1 MAIAGLKWFERI
13 PDGAFFAGACG
24 LYLAVALAVAALVGV
39 FSGSVWSLGDTG
51 IFFHMADVILQGGT
65 PYVDFKDPKPPLI
78 FFLLT
83 LPVALGAGMNGGL
96 LLVAIANFV
105 SAVVIMAIGWRL
117 YGRIAGVLAG
127 LLFAASMTWAEG
139 YFVLTEPFTVTF
151 MVLSVYAM
159 LFGGRHRYLIAGIG
173 AGLAICFKQP
183 ALLML
188 PLSLFYW
195 FRKGETKAFIPYLA
209 GVALPLIAVF
219 GAVFLLYGY
228 DAGAAS
234 LYWSFGMAPTYIS
247 SGSVEGVSAFRID
260 DPLIAAAWVVLA
272 LTLFAPLLAMAV
284 AGLVRP
290 GRTAERELFALASLA
305 FAATLAIRPFLHYW
319 ALALPFISLLV
330 AAAFA
335 RPDGAGPVRLP
346 RGRAVFYL
354 AAGVAYAVPLLIS
367 SALTAIIAGGLW
379 RPRAIL
385 EFYGLADIVLRA
397 TGKYFVYAPE
407 PAAIRFAVDLP
418 QVAGSVLFSVLLAT
432 AGLCLLS
439 ALAVTAVAS
448 RLYGRGPALL
458 AGSLFTTSMA
468 FTLGDMQLSDGVAI
482 LALVLSFYV
491 MMLKFDGDYIPAGLL
506 LGTAIAIKPLIVLL
520 LPAIVLLM
528 LRNGKPWQVPALA
541 VCVLAPVSVV
551 VLMAT
556 AGGPLVGVEWVTL
569 PYAINPSAPYVVT
582 DLLMAM
588 LSLAAAGAFVA
599 TVLPAAAGAI
609 CVRAAGHM
617 EECLA
622 AATLLLLC
630 SLFFGAFTHYWYV
643 ALPLASILAA
653 GLLHQPEDGAKN
665 GSGGKPDGE
674 AV

>member
-1 MAIAGLKWFERI
+1 MAGLKWFDRI
-13 PDGAFFAGACG
+13 PDGALFAGACG
-24 LYLAVALAVAALVGV
+24 LYLAVALAVAALVGI

-151 MVLSVYAM
+151 MVLSIYAM
-159 LFGGRHRYLIAGIG
+159 LSGGRHRYLFAGVC
-173 AGLAICFKQP
+173 AGLAIGFKQP

-195 FRKGETKAFIPYLA
+195 FRKGETKAFLPYLA
-209 GVALPLIAVF
+209 GVAFPLIAIF
-219 GAVFLLYGY
+219 GVVFLLYGY
-228 DAGAAS
+228 DAGTAS

-260 DPLIAAAWVVLA
+260 DPLIATAWVVLA
-272 LTLFAPLLAMAV
+272 LTLFAPLLVMAV
-284 AGLVRP
+284 AGLIRP
-290 GRTAERELFALASLA
+290 GRTAERELFGLASLA
-305 FAATLAIRPFLHYW
+305 FAATLVIRPFLHYW
-319 ALALPFISLLV
+319 ALALPFIVLL
-330 AAAFA
+330 AAAASGRPNGA
-335 RPDGAGPVRLP
+335 RPLRLP
-346 RGRAVFYL
+346 RGRAVYYL
-354 AAGVAYAVPLLIS
+354 GAGVAYAIPLLIS
-367 SALTAIIAGGLW
+367 SVLTAIIAGGLW
-379 RPRAIL
+379 RPRAIM

-407 PAAIRFAVDLP
+407 PAAIQVAAGLP
-418 QVAGSVLFSVLLAT
+418 QVAGSDLFSGLLAT

-439 ALAVTAVAS
+439 ALAVTAVAA

-468 FTLGDMQLSDGVAI
+468 FTLGYMQLSDAMAI

-491 MMLKFDGDYIPAGLL
+491 MTLKFDGDYIPAGLL
-506 LGTAIAIKPLIVLL
+506 LGAAIAIKPLIVLL
-520 LPAIVLLM
+520 LPAIVFLM
-528 LRNGKPWQVPALA
+528 LRDRKPWQIPALA
-541 VCVLAPVSVV
+541 ICVLAPVAVA
-551 VLMAT
+551 VLVAT
-556 AGGPLVGVEWVTL
+556 PGGPLVGMEWVTL
-569 PYAINPSAPYVVT
+569 PYTTSSSAQYLVP

-599 TVLPAAAGAI
+599 TVLPAAAGAF

-622 AATLLLLC
+622 AAVLLLLC

-653 GLLHQPEDGAKN
+653 GLLHQPEGGDEN
-665 GSGGKPDGE
+665 GNGGKADGE